1 MSVSQVFVNLTVPPE
16 VLGQEPVS
24 ASLVLNEHLRFNRP
38 GRYRLFVVSNRVEPV
53 DQYAG
58 LSVASNVIDLEILPA
73 DASWQQRLTAE
84 AVAALRNDGDTTE
97 LEAACRVLRFV
108 GTAEAVIAILDH
120 YPLRAARSCQHE
132 FSFGLIGAPPSL
144 MDYAAREMMLRLR
157 DPHYP
162 IRPRFLRDLAFL
174 TYLTQHPDYAVSAG
188 TPLAAWADRRSAYDR
203 ILEQCVED
211 LANAITAKE
220 GRALAISAMT
230 LDDFREVFP
239 PGFGHALGLISQRTR
254 YRMLVQPPPW
264 EQPTPDGVLETLFKL
279 AQYTREIHDTLLQ
292 TLAGLALKVAT
303 VEEQMGP
310 ATDLQRAKQDLAGI
324 RKQIQR
330 SIRETCQSIW
340 DLRSPD
346 NKPSSLETV
355 LREAGSTICEKSGS
369 FDLVVHGKAV
379 RYPRTVEQEL
389 LGIVKESLR
398 NAVHHSGAERVRVDL
413 QYTTAGLCLRLSD
426 DGRGFRVDE
435 STPTSGNQW
444 GLIGIRERAEQ
455 IGARLDIR
463 SRPRAG
469 TVVEVT
475 VPIDSEA

>member
-1 MSVSQVFVNLTVPPE
+1 MRRILTTCLLLQLAAVPGASAQEAFETKHRQRLAENPEGVALTVSLESGRRWFEMGEVVRLQLSFSSQIPDTYQLALMTYSRSGRLNVDLATVTPAVGAVDPLEDYFGAGLFGFLGGGALPPPE

-144 MDYAAREMMLRLR
+144 RDYAAREMMLRLR

-239 PGFGHALGLISQRTR
+239 PGFGHALAARGESTTERR
-254 YRMLVQPPPW
+254 VG
-264 EQPTPDGVLETLFKL
+264 PD
-279 AQYTREIHDTLLQ
+279 
-292 TLAGLALKVAT
+292 
-303 VEEQMGP
+303 M
-310 ATDLQRAKQDLAGI
+310 
-324 RKQIQR
+324 
-330 SIRETCQSIW
+330 
-340 DLRSPD
+340 
-346 NKPSSLETV
+346 
-355 LREAGSTICEKSGS
+355 
-369 FDLVVHGKAV
+369 AV
-379 RYPRTVEQEL
+379 P
-389 LGIVKESLR
+389 
-398 NAVHHSGAERVRVDL
+398 HAEV
-413 QYTTAGLCLRLSD
+413 GGG
-426 DGRGFRVDE
+426 DGR
-435 STPTSGNQW
+435 
-444 GLIGIRERAEQ
+444 
-455 IGARLDIR
+455 
-463 SRPRAG
+463 SR
-469 TVVEVT
+469 
-475 VPIDSEA
+475 